1 MDHNEKIAYVKEHLE
16 EISREVE
23 GEVNK
28 KVRSSSLDAIVAAED
43 RLNDA
48 IKEPEI
54 RETLKDLENLTCD
67 RSASFL
73 IYGFVHGWEFCE
85 KMSEKS

>member
-1 MDHNEKIAYVKEHLE
+1 MFISYCQYINE
-16 EISREVE
+16 
-23 GEVNK
+23 

-43 RLNDA
+43 RLNNA
-48 IKEPEI
+48 IKEPES
-54 RETLKDLENLTCD
+54 REMLKDLENLTCD

-73 IYGFVHGWEFCE
+73 IYSFVHGWEFCE